1 MYTLNDRLNSI
12 ILNFNTYDD
21 LLKYCNLKEKEY
33 LENNDYFFGVVRLK
47 KSEYSKN
54 YYYFETY
61 QD

>member
-1 MYTLNDRLNSI
+1 MFTLNDRLNSI

-33 LENNDYFFGVVRLK
+33 LENNDYFFGVVRVK
-47 KSEYSKN
+47 KNEYSKN
-54 YYYFETY
+54 YYYLETY

>member
-1 MYTLNDRLNSI
+1 MFTLNDSLNHV
-12 ILNFNTYDD
+12 ILSFNTYDD